1 MYMHRQQEMDTRSH
15 ASLVNWMVEIH
26 LRLRLEPA
34 TLYLGVSLLDQY
46 CESNQ
51 VELSELLL
59 VGMTALFL
67 ASKFE
72 ETRGKPPDVDL
83 CLYAMTNTHTREE
96 LLQME
101 MKMLNFFDFNV
112 ACPTCHH
119 FLQRFLRI
127 GGYEPTSRTAHRA
140 AYYSQRCLQEH
151 DMLLYAPSLVA
162 AAATYLAASQTKD
175 SEAAWVRFF
184 KAPTSSVKTSALTTK
199 LLYFFL

>member
-1 MYMHRQQEMDTRSH
+1 MYMHRQQEMDARSH

-67 ASKFE
+67 ASKYE

-101 MKMLNFFDFNV
+101 MQMLNFFDFNV

-175 SEAAWVRFF
+175 SESAWVKIF
-184 KAPTSSVKTSALTTK
+184 
-199 LLYFFL
+199 